1 MQAVQALPDAAPA
14 MQHCAES
21 AESAH
26 CAQSA
31 QSAHSVIALARM
43 ASAITYHEPSIQVRD
58 ALYAVSRNGY
68 AIEHLS
74 AELRTPEVCMAAVIR
89 NPHAIRFL
97 RPEERTWDV
106 RMMAVHQFG
115 WAIEHLSAEQR
126 TPALCVEAL
135 RQDPGTIRCLS
146 PEETQHP
153 EVATEIRAQWPRIAR
168 RLGPHLAQA
177 LADRILRDD
186 PSATTASLW
195 DVGVEAA
202 PTQHAEQDPAEAT
215 PAINADSPTASAPI
229 SAPISPQLTPFSA
242 LESVRRDG
250 WAIQFLQAHERTP
263 AVCLEA
269 VRSCGRAIMLLSAE
283 QRSVEVCLAA
293 VAQDPRALSHLSPSE
308 RTPAVC
314 IRALEG
320 DITVLS
326 LLQPEE
332 LDTDGLVA
340 AWVRGHWTKAV
351 DHLPEQVAWQV
362 ARTL

>member
-1 MQAVQALPDAAPA
+1 MQVVQVVQALPDVAPA
-14 MQHCAES
+14 VQQPAVS
-21 AESAH
+21 S
-26 CAQSA
+26 
-31 QSAHSVIALARM
+31 QSAHSVFALARM
-43 ASAITYHEPSIQVRD
+43 ASAITYQEPSIQVRD
-58 ALYAVSRNGY
+58 ALYAVSRDGY

-97 RPEERTWDV
+97 RPEERTLDV

-115 WAIEHLSAEQR
+115 WAIEHLSDEQR

-135 RQDPGTIRCLS
+135 RQDPSTIRCLS

-153 EVATEIRAQWPRIAR
+153 EVVAEIRAQWPRIAR

-177 LADRILRDD
+177 LADRILHDN
-186 PSATTASLW
+186 PGATTASLW

-202 PTQHAEQDPAEAT
+202 PTQHTEQGPAEAA
-215 PAINADSPTASAPI
+215 PAINADSTNA

-269 VRSCGRAIMLLSAE
+269 MRSCGRAIMLLSAE

-340 AWVRGHWTKAV
+340 AWVRGHWDKAV
-351 DHLPEQVAWQV
+351 EHLPEQVAWQI

>member
-1 MQAVQALPDAAPA
+1 VQALQALQAVPEAAPA
-14 MQHCAES
+14 MQQPAVS
-21 AESAH
+21 S
-26 CAQSA
+26 

-43 ASAITYHEPSIQVRD
+43 ASAITHHEPSIELRD
-58 ALYAVSRNGY
+58 ALYAVSRDGY
-68 AIEHLS
+68 AIEHLR

-97 RPEERTWDV
+97 RPEERTLDV

-115 WAIEHLSAEQR
+115 WAIEHLNAEQR
-126 TPALCVEAL
+126 TAALCVEAL
-135 RQDPGTIRCLS
+135 RQDPSTIRCLS
-146 PEETQHP
+146 PEETKHP

-168 RLGPHLAQA
+168 RLGPQLAQA
-177 LADRILRDD
+177 LADRILRND
-186 PSATTASLW
+186 PGATTAGLW
-195 DVGVEAA
+195 DAGAEAA
-202 PTQHAEQDPAEAT
+202 AIQHAEHTAQDPAEAT
-215 PAINADSPTASAPI
+215 PAPI
-229 SAPISPQLTPFSA
+229 SARLTPFSA

-250 WAIQFLQAHERTP
+250 WSIQFLQAHERTP

-293 VAQDPRALSHLSPSE
+293 VEQDPRALAHLAPSE

-320 DITVLS
+320 DIS
-326 LLQPEE
+326 LLNILLPQE
-332 LDTDGLVA
+332 LDPDGLVA
-340 AWVRGHWTKAV
+340 AWVRGHWDKAV
-351 DHLPEQVAWQV
+351 HHLPEQVAWQV